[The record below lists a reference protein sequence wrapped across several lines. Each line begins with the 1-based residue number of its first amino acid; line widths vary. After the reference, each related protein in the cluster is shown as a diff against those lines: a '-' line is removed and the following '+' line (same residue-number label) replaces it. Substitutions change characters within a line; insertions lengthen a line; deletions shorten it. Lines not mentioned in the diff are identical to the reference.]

1 METSSVTPPENTI
14 TVHIKTPKT
23 KESVQTAP
31 NASVKEFK
39 ELVSQKF
46 NARSDKICL
55 IFSGR
60 ILKDEDTLNQLDITD
75 GLTVSVHS
83 IFITRSSLLT
93 PQKVTHALFTVGTGL
108 SFSCNVS
115 SYINDYML

>member
-1 METSSVTPPENTI
+1 METTPAAPAENTI

-75 GLTVSVHS
+75 GLTVSV
-83 IFITRSSLLT
+83 
-93 PQKVTHALFTVGTGL
+93 
-108 SFSCNVS
+108 
-115 SYINDYML
+115 